1 MIIMRLEFV
10 FERGGSLFVSTMDGA
25 AGTSQAI
32 GQQLPIN
39 AKIFQA
45 RWSGKEIFVPI
56 ALKQKPPRERQS
68 IRASLGDV
76 IYFREW
82 EGSYEHTGFEAIG
95 LFYGPEIVREWR
107 GDAPVNVFGRVDPS
121 QYELLEAIGERVWRQ
136 GGEGISIRMLAD
148 RP

>member
-1 MIIMRLEFV
+1 MRLEFT
-10 FERGGSLFVSTMDGA
+10 FQRGGSLIVSTA
-25 AGTSQAI
+25 EQSVKTCEAI
-32 GQQLPIN
+32 SKDLPID
-39 AKIFQA
+39 ARIYQA

-56 ALKQKPPRERQS
+56 ALQQKPPRERQN

-107 GDAPVNVFGRVDPS
+107 GDAPVNVFGRVDPT
-121 QYELLEAIGERVWRQ
+121 QFELLQAIGDRVWRE
-136 GGEGISIRMLAD
+136 GGEGIAIRLLAN
-148 RP
+148 

>member
-1 MIIMRLEFV
+1 MRLEFT
-10 FERGGSLFVSTMDGA
+10 FQRGGSLVVTTAEQSTK
-25 AGTSQAI
+25 TCQAI
-32 GQQLPIN
+32 KQDLPID
-39 AKIFQA
+39 AKIYQA

-56 ALKQKPPRERQS
+56 TLKQKPPRERQN

-107 GDAPVNVFGRVDPS
+107 GDAPVNVFGRVDPA
-121 QYELLEAIGERVWRQ
+121 QFELLQAVGDRVWRE
-136 GGEGISIRMLAD
+136 GGESISVRLLAD
-148 RP
+148 

>member
-1 MIIMRLEFV
+1 MRLEFV
-10 FERGGSLFVSTMDGA
+10 FERGGSLIVSTADESSK
-25 AGTSQAI
+25 TCQAI
-32 GQQLPIN
+32 RQDLPIE
-39 AKIFQA
+39 AKVFQA

-76 IYFREW
+76 IYFCEW

-121 QYELLEAIGERVWRQ
+121 QFELLKEIGDRVWRQ
-136 GGEGISIRMLAD
+136 GGEGISIRVLAD
-148 RP
+148 

>member
-1 MIIMRLEFV
+1 MRLEFT
-10 FERGGSLFVSTMDGA
+10 FQRGGSLIVSTADKA
-25 AGTSQAI
+25 PKTCDAI
-32 GQQLPIN
+32 RQDLPIQ

-56 ALKQKPPRERQS
+56 ALKQKPPRERQN

-82 EGSYEHTGFEAIG
+82 EDSYEHTGFEAIG

-107 GDAPVNVFGRVDPS
+107 GDAPVNVFGQVDPS
-121 QYELLEAIGERVWRQ
+121 QFELLQAIGDRVWRE
-136 GGEGISIRMLAD
+136 GGEGISIRLLAD
-148 RP
+148 

>member
-1 MIIMRLEFV
+1 MRLEFT
-10 FERGGSLFVSTMDGA
+10 FQRGGSLIVSTA
-25 AGTSQAI
+25 EQSSKTCQAI
-32 GQQLPIN
+32 RQDLPID
-39 AKIFQA
+39 AKIYQA

-56 ALKQKPPRERQS
+56 ALKQKPPRERQN

-107 GDAPVNVFGRVDPS
+107 GEAPVNVFGKVDPA
-121 QYELLEAIGERVWRQ
+121 QFELLQAIGERVWRE
-136 GGEGISIRMLAD
+136 GGEGISIRLRAD
-148 RP
+148 